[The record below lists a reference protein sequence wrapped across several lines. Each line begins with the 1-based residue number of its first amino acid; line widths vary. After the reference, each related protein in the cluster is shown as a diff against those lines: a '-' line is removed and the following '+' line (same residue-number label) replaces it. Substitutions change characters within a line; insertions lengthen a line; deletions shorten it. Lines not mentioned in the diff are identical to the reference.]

1 MYHDEKHSPG
11 PWKRWQHPEANAPC
25 LMIVDANG
33 VDIATVRGWRGD
45 PDHCEMDAALIASAP
60 ELLSILEELL
70 GDSDKDTYGYE
81 ALINALNDDWR
92 ARACAAVKNAR
103 TPQAL

>member
-1 MYHDEKHSPG
+1 MNLDGKHTPG
-11 PWKRWQHPEANAPC
+11 PWKTDGVISDGSVSVFHNGPLVYVKDNGAGAENQIANAC
-25 LMIVDANG
+25 
-33 VDIATVRGWRGD
+33 
-45 PDHCEMDAALIASAP
+45 LIASAP

-81 ALINALNDDWR
+81 AASNALNDDWR